1 MGEGNLDEENLVR
14 KTHTVRFIVKGG
26 ELRTRP
32 LRIGQYEVG
41 TRMRG
46 KEKLWDLWDLVC

>member
-1 MGEGNLDEENLVR
+1 MR
-14 KTHTVRFIVKGG
+14 KTHKVRFIVKGG

-32 LRIGQYEVG
+32 LGIGQHEVG